1 MTVQTNIDILNGLIR
16 NFDNNL
22 QFSNQ
27 FLYTLLIDS
36 RADIISR
43 KLDSFQNISRHS
55 FQKFCMSLEEGNT
68 HSCGDCIPEG
78 LSCTAYITKYPIP
91 EVISGKTRDYLDV
104 MTMDNKIVDL
114 IREEDANIVMMDD
127 YKKRKP
133 FYAIINGY
141 GVLFNSK
148 IKTGLQFRGLWY
160 NPMDWIGKQLC
171 NTPTTCLEASTVQL
185 FMPTGLRVT
194 IFNRVLERLQIPLKL
209 TEQDIQAIEKNL
221 AV

>member
-1 MTVQTNIDILNGLIR
+1 MTVNENISLLQGLVR
-16 NFDNNL
+16 GYDNNL
-22 QFSNQ
+22 QFGNQ

-36 RADIISR
+36 RSDIISR
-43 KLDSFQNISRHS
+43 KLDSFQHISRHS
-55 FQKFCMSLEEGNT
+55 FQKFCMALEEKDIHVCG
-68 HSCGDCIPEG
+68 SCVPDD
-78 LSCTAYITKYPIP
+78 LTCTAYITKYPIP
-91 EVISGKTRDYLDV
+91 EVISGKIRDYLDV

-114 IREEDANIVMMDD
+114 IREEDANIIMMDD

-133 FYAIINGY
+133 FYSIINGY

-171 NTPTTCLEASTVQL
+171 NTPTSCIEASTMQL

>member
-1 MTVQTNIDILNGLIR
+1 MTVNYNISILQSTIR
-16 NFDNNL
+16 NHDNNL
-22 QFSNQ
+22 QLSNELVYQ
-27 FLYTLLIDS
+27 YLIDS
-36 RADIISR
+36 RADVLSK
-43 KLDSFQNISRHS
+43 KLDNYEHISRHS
-55 FQKFCMSLEEGNT
+55 WQKFCMELQEGNI
-68 HSCGDCIPEG
+68 HSCGDCIPSD
-78 LSCTAYITKYPIP
+78 LTCTAYITKYPIP
-91 EVISGKTRDYLDV
+91 EVISGKIRDYLDV

-114 IREEDANIVMMDD
+114 IREEDANIIMMDD

-171 NTPTTCLEASTVQL
+171 NTPTTCLEASTMQL

>member
-1 MTVQTNIDILNGLIR
+1 
-16 NFDNNL
+16 
-22 QFSNQ
+22 
-27 FLYTLLIDS
+27 
-36 RADIISR
+36 
-43 KLDSFQNISRHS
+43 
-55 FQKFCMSLEEGNT
+55 MSLEEKDI
-68 HSCGDCIPEG
+68 HVCGASCIPEG
-78 LSCTAYITKYPIP
+78 LTCTAYITKYPIP
-91 EVISGKTRDYLDV
+91 EVISGKIRDYLDV

-114 IREEDANIVMMDD
+114 IREEDANIIMMDD

-133 FYAIINGY
+133 FYSIINGY

-171 NTPTTCLEASTVQL
+171 NTPTSCIEASTMQL